1 MAHPRKL
8 IRQAVVAQLI
18 AASTAAG
25 SRVEATREIPRR
37 RTTEPAIGV
46 YTPTETNESDTRS
59 APRELKRSTE
69 VIIEAIVVGTSG
81 VDDALDDIAEEIED
95 ALDADDTF
103 GGTANESNYVGTD
116 LETIEDGARTVGL
129 VRLTYNA
136 VYYKYAPE
144 AADAPD
150 AFETANVKYNPGGAV
165 VPSDRA
171 EDTIHPEQ

>member
-37 RTTEPAIGV
+37 RATEPAIGV
-46 YTPTETNESDTRS
+46 YTPTETNESDSRS

-81 VDDALDDIAEEIED
+81 VDDALDDLAEEIEN

-103 GGTANESNYVGTD
+103 GGAANESSYVSTD

-136 VYYKYAPE
+136 VYHRFAPE
-144 AADAPD
+144 AVDAPD
-150 AFETANVKYNPGGAV
+150 AFETADVKYNPNGNV
-165 VPSDRA
+165 IPSDQA
-171 EDTIHPEQ
+171 EDVVHPEQ